1 MVELLELPQETL
13 SLIASE
19 VHDNASLL
27 SASLAGSHILSAIIR
42 PLLWR
47 HVYIACNV
55 SLGPEDD
62 LQAARIT
69 ALCADLRRVSAA
81 RALNIKLRG
90 HFDYSLGI
98 FRSLAAGLPNF
109 TNVTHA
115 SIDCCESHEVISC
128 GQPGYFVR
136 RVLISI
142 PSLVSLTVKGCYADD
157 ADFGNFSDDE
167 DASSD
172 DEESFPVI
180 APQLRHLYLKYC
192 GCRMARVWYN
202 IPRLEVLEME
212 AGDGRAWY
220 AKEMKGGGKWGGIES
235 RILDVTGPMELEHAQ
250 HLMRLMLRS
259 SAGTDSVVLDENIFG
274 GTDGHL
280 EHIRMGIW
288 NDLENTVYFFE
299 TNALHNLTE
308 LVLDLKYNPELF
320 GKLLASAGI
329 ASCPLR
335 RLYIGTSKPWDRRED
350 FETAFPRAGND
361 RGRSP
366 VSFRSFSA
374 LQELYLPCDGIS
386 FGQLDVLPLLLEEL
400 PRLNHLYLGHSGDKD
415 QPHRRFE
422 DAARAYSS
430 IIRTAHTISWTGK
443 RTIEVERYSDYSVR
457 CLKAREYR
465 SPRWIHSCGIG
476 EWWETGMIK
485 GNQLPGV

>member
-1 MVELLELPQETL
+1 MVELLDLPQETL

-19 VHDNASLL
+19 LHDNASLL
-27 SASLAGSHILSAIIR
+27 SVSLAGSHILSAIIH

-69 ALCADLRRVSAA
+69 ALCADRRRVSAA

-98 FRSLAAGLPNF
+98 FKALAAGLPNF

-136 RVLISI
+136 RVLTSI

-157 ADFGNFSDDE
+157 ADFGNFDDNE
-167 DASSD
+167 DTSGD

-180 APQLRHLYLKYC
+180 APQLRHLRLKYC

-202 IPRLEVLEME
+202 IPGLEVLEME
-212 AGDGRAWY
+212 AGDGRTWY
-220 AKEMKGGGKWGGIES
+220 AKEMKGEGKWGGIES

-250 HLMRLMLRS
+250 HLTRLMLRS
-259 SAGTDSVVLDENIFG
+259 SADTDSVVLDENIFG

-280 EHIRMGIW
+280 EHIRTGIW

-299 TNALHNLTE
+299 VRFFYIDVEVAELTFDQR
-308 LVLDLKYNPELF
+308 V
-320 GKLLASAGI
+320 
-329 ASCPLR
+329 
-335 RLYIGTSKPWDRRED
+335 T
-350 FETAFPRAGND
+350 
-361 RGRSP
+361 
-366 VSFRSFSA
+366 
-374 LQELYLPCDGIS
+374 
-386 FGQLDVLPLLLEEL
+386 
-400 PRLNHLYLGHSGDKD
+400 
-415 QPHRRFE
+415 QPHGARF
-422 DAARAYSS
+422 
-430 IIRTAHTISWTGK
+430 G
-443 RTIEVERYSDYSVR
+443 
-457 CLKAREYR
+457 
-465 SPRWIHSCGIG
+465 P
-476 EWWETGMIK
+476 
-485 GNQLPGV
+485 

>member
-1 MVELLELPQETL
+1 MVELLDLPQETF

-19 VHDNASLL
+19 VHDNTSLL

-90 HFDYSLGI
+90 HFDFSFGI
-98 FRSLAAGLPNF
+98 FKALAAGLPNF

-167 DASSD
+167 DASDD
-172 DEESFPVI
+172 DEESFPII

-192 GCRMARVWYN
+192 GCRMARVWHN

-220 AKEMKGGGKWGGIES
+220 AKEMKGGGKWGG
-235 RILDVTGPMELEHAQ
+235 
-250 HLMRLMLRS
+250 
-259 SAGTDSVVLDENIFG
+259 
-274 GTDGHL
+274 
-280 EHIRMGIW
+280 
-288 NDLENTVYFFE
+288 
-299 TNALHNLTE
+299 
-308 LVLDLKYNPELF
+308 K
-320 GKLLASAGI
+320 
-329 ASCPLR
+329 
-335 RLYIGTSKPWDRRED
+335 
-350 FETAFPRAGND
+350 
-361 RGRSP
+361 SP
-366 VSFRSFSA
+366 CVCIVF
-374 LQELYLPCDGIS
+374 YLI
-386 FGQLDVLPLLLEEL
+386 
-400 PRLNHLYLGHSGDKD
+400 
-415 QPHRRFE
+415 
-422 DAARAYSS
+422 
-430 IIRTAHTISWTGK
+430 
-443 RTIEVERYSDYSVR
+443 
-457 CLKAREYR
+457 
-465 SPRWIHSCGIG
+465 
-476 EWWETGMIK
+476 
-485 GNQLPGV
+485 